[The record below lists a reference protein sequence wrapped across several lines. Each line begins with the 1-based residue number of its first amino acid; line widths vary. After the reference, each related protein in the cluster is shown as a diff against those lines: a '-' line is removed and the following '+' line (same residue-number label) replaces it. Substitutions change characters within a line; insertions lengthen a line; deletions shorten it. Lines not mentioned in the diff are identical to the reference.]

1 MFDLLL
7 SLICNFNRHIIQLI
21 EKDLKINQNE
31 ANIFDLFFN
40 NKIIQ
45 KIYFKQIESGYRK
58 VRNNM

>member
-31 ANIFDLFFN
+31 ANIFDLL
-40 NKIIQ
+40 K
-45 KIYFKQIESGYRK
+45 KE
-58 VRNNM
+58 